1 MVCHA
6 GALACIIAKH
16 MVIHSV
22 ESFETRIEEPTYDDL
37 YQVDRAAV
45 KGSTADDHSF
55 DAVGNRLSSLGVSPY
70 SYNRSNELT
79 SAPKGTFT
87 YDGNG
92 NTDSNGTT
100 TYTWDFEIQLASVTL
115 PNGGG
120 TVSFKYD
127 PFELPIEKICATCGT
142 TIYAYDGDI
151 TVEKLEASGTA
162 TARYTQ
168 GLGIDGQLKVQ
179 IGRGSYYYS
188 ADGPESVFALA
199 KSNAA
204 AVNTYSGYNTF
215 G

>member
-1 MVCHA
+1 
-6 GALACIIAKH
+6 